1 MYRNVKS
8 GRVSDSLDY
17 MEEKWKLNG
26 QIEKLEKDLR
36 TTQDEL
42 KAAVEEKQVILALKA
57 KAEQALI
64 EARAELH
71 QKKIVEENHS
81 NMHKVLRIQVEKQRD
96 QLKGEKKKLEYIIAD
111 FMKQKECTRSKV
123 RKIREICDEI

>member
-8 GRVSDSLDY
+8 GRVSDSLSY

-26 QIEKLEKDLR
+26 QIEKLEKNLR

-64 EARAELH
+64 EAKAELH

-81 NMHKVLRIQVEKQRD
+81 NMHKVLRI
-96 QLKGEKKKLEYIIAD
+96 
-111 FMKQKECTRSKV
+111 
-123 RKIREICDEI
+123 

>member
-26 QIEKLEKDLR
+26 QIEKLQKDLR

-42 KAAVEEKQVILALKA
+42 KAAVEEK
-57 KAEQALI
+57 
-64 EARAELH
+64 
-71 QKKIVEENHS
+71 
-81 NMHKVLRIQVEKQRD
+81 
-96 QLKGEKKKLEYIIAD
+96 
-111 FMKQKECTRSKV
+111 
-123 RKIREICDEI
+123 

>member
-1 MYRNVKS
+1 MYRKVKS

-36 TTQDEL
+36 TTQEEL
-42 KAAVEEKQVILALKA
+42 KAAVQEKQVILALKA

-71 QKKIVEENHS
+71 
-81 NMHKVLRIQVEKQRD
+81 
-96 QLKGEKKKLEYIIAD
+96 
-111 FMKQKECTRSKV
+111 
-123 RKIREICDEI
+123 

>member
-1 MYRNVKS
+1 VKS

-26 QIEKLEKDLR
+26 KIEKLQKDLR
-36 TTQDEL
+36 TAQDEL

-64 EARAELH
+64 DARAELH
-71 QKKIVEENHS
+71 QKKIT
-81 NMHKVLRIQVEKQRD
+81 QT
-96 QLKGEKKKLEYIIAD
+96 
-111 FMKQKECTRSKV
+111 CTRFSGMLPFPA
-123 RKIREICDEI
+123 